1 LGFSR
6 RVIQVKESPVVAAGS
21 TLQTKRWVRL
31 SGLLTLALSLLPLS
45 SPASD
50 HDDPRSC
57 LRGEIAI
64 RQAIE
69 SAGPYR
75 SALGYG
81 SYDPNIGKATLQIR
95 APKTQ
100 VDPTFQQLM
109 WDATWN
115 LGFLLMDKKPPKL
128 LDVLH
133 SLGKVRAG
141 IARKTQDPEDY
152 TFGVRRDTDPE
163 RYSTPRNDAKYGASQ
178 ELAVGLLDHAY
189 EAPPLSVDIPGTDT
203 SVVLTYYVP
212 RSIRPGRFI
221 HTEGSAIRPILQHVE
236 TLYKRALAPGAST
249 AVVVRNVAEIHWWMA
264 HAMPFRRGSASITDA
279 LTKAIYLAHGIEFG
293 PYRAGIQPDIV
304 AYTLSLPDFLSVYPK
319 LFDRNFK
326 HSDVY
331 DDSWLDITVS
341 PDDEKYSRVS
351 RQLRLHEPDP
361 EK

>member
-1 LGFSR
+1 M
-6 RVIQVKESPVVAAGS
+6 VAAGS
-21 TLQTKRWVRL
+21 TLKNKPWVRL
-31 SGLLTLALSLLPLS
+31 SGLLTLALSLCPLAS
-45 SPASD
+45 RASD
-50 HDDPRSC
+50 LDDPRSC

-64 RQAIE
+64 RQAVAA
-69 SAGPYR
+69 AGPYR

-100 VDPTFQQLM
+100 VDPTFQQMM

-115 LGFLLMDKKPPKL
+115 LGFLMMNKTPPKL
-128 LDVLH
+128 QDVLH

-141 IARKTQDPEDY
+141 VARKTHDPEDY
-152 TFGVRRDTDPE
+152 TFGVRRDTDSE
-163 RYSTPRNDAKYGASQ
+163 RYVTPRNDAKYGASQ
-178 ELAVGLLDHAY
+178 ELAVGLLDHPY
-189 EAPPLSVDIPGTDT
+189 EAPPLSVDIPGTET

-212 RSIRPGRFI
+212 RSVRPGRFI
-221 HTEGSAIRPILQHVE
+221 HTEASAIRPILQHVE
-236 TLYKRALAPGAST
+236 TLYKRALSPGAST

-304 AYTLSLPDFLSVYPK
+304 AYTLSLPDFLSVYTK

-326 HSDVY
+326 QSDVY

-341 PDDEKYSRVS
+341 PNDEKYSRVS
-351 RQLRLHEPDP
+351 RQWRLHEPDP